1 MARRRDGGTD
11 AARRLPH
18 GAVNQERRR
27 VLVMSAL
34 GPHDLM
40 TLVQIARTPMA
51 IHDLVRIVDV

>member
-1 MARRRDGGTD
+1 
-11 AARRLPH
+11 
-18 GAVNQERRR
+18 
-27 VLVMSAL
+27 MSDL